1 MNKLDNYQ
9 NKAVMAMDKHSLIV
23 APPGS
28 GKTTVIINRVKYLI
42 ENEGVNSNNII
53 VITFTKMAAQN
64 MKTRFSKL
72 ISNSYLPFFGTFHG
86 LFYKILL
93 RHEKVIKIIE
103 GSEGYNLIRKVLM
116 GYMEEVSDEKIKE
129 VLNSISLKKTT
140 LNKEQFTSTVSN
152 DIFDNCYKT
161 YETYK
166 KEKGLLDFDDL
177 QIKCRELFINNK
189 KVLDYYK
196 RLFKYILVDEFQDCD
211 QLQIDILKMLNTNIF
226 CVGDEDQCI
235 YSFRGSTPQCMIDF
249 HREFT
254 NGKKVY
260 LKYNYRSLKNI
271 VDLSKIIIKENKSR
285 HNKEIISYREN
296 IGDIS
301 FEIPFNEQEQTK
313 LIINKIN
320 QYKNRGIRYS
330 ENAILYR
337 TNMESR
343 SLIDGFIRSKI
354 PFKLLDKEYNFFNHF
369 ICQDLLAY
377 LKLSIDPYDKVS
389 FNRIINKP
397 FRYISKNS
405 IIKVINNNEKLGVID
420 LLTSSED
427 IHPFQI
433 KNLEKLKKDISS
445 LNKFSLQAAID
456 FILSD
461 LEYSHYIR
469 EYCDKFKHNQQDLL
483 EIIDEFKNSSLEFKS
498 IINFLVHINNVQEN
512 LKEIKK
518 SSNIDG
524 VILSTIH
531 GVKGMEFK
539 NVYIIDLV
547 DEILPHKNGM
557 ENIEEERRL
566 FYVGITRAINN
577 IHMYSPKSI
586 NGKFRKVSPF
596 LPNELLNGKE
606 KANNMGIKCGDII
619 SHSYFGQGRVERIID
634 ETIDISFEDNIIRR
648 FSIKTLIENNIIKRL

>member
-1 MNKLDNYQ
+1 MSKLDSYQ
-9 NKAVMAMDKHSLIV
+9 GEAVVSEDKHSLVV

-42 ENEGVNSNNII
+42 ENEGVNSSNII

-64 MKTRFSKL
+64 MKIRFSKL
-72 ISNSYLPFFGTFHG
+72 LSNCSLPFFGTFHG

-93 RHEKVIKIIE
+93 RHEKNIKIIE
-103 GSEGYNLIRKVLM
+103 SSEGYNLIRKVLT
-116 GYMEEVSDEKIKE
+116 GYIEEVSDEKIKE

-140 LNKEQFTSTVSN
+140 LNKEQFIPTVSN
-152 DIFDNCYKT
+152 NIFDKCYEA

-166 KEKGLLDFDDL
+166 KDQGLLDFDDL

-189 KVLDYYK
+189 RVLYYYK
-196 RLFKYILVDEFQDCD
+196 SLFKHILVDEFQDCD
-211 QLQIDILKMLNTNIF
+211 QLQIDVLKMLNTNMF

-249 HREFT
+249 HREFI

-271 VDLSKIIIKENKSR
+271 VDFSKTIIKENKSR
-285 HNKEIISYREN
+285 HNKEIISYRKN

-320 QYKNRGIRYS
+320 EYKNRGIRYNN
-330 ENAILYR
+330 NAILYR

-377 LKLSIDPYDKVS
+377 LKLSIYPYDKVS

-405 IIKVINNNEKLGVID
+405 ISKVINNNEKLDVIN
-420 LLTSSED
+420 LLTSLED
-427 IHPFQI
+427 IHPFQL

-445 LNKFSLQAAID
+445 LNKFSLQGAID

-469 EYCDKFKHNQQDLL
+469 EYCDKFKHNHQDLL

-498 IINFLVHINNVQEN
+498 IINFLAHVNNVQEN

-518 SSNIDG
+518 SSNVDG

-577 IHMYSPKSI
+577 VHMYSPKSI
-586 NGKFRKVSPF
+586 NGKLRKVSLL
-596 LPNELLNGKE
+596 LPDGLLNSKK
-606 KANNMGIKCGDII
+606 KANNMGIECGDLI
-619 SHSYFGQGRVERIID
+619 SHSYFGQGKVERIID
-634 ETIDISFEDNIIRR
+634 ETIDISFEDNIMRR
-648 FSIKTLIENNIIKRL
+648 FSIKTLIENNIIKKL